1 MNAPSKM
8 MDVLNDTYTSYK
20 SDTDGIED
28 LINDVMSD
36 FDDLFWKT
44 VGRLPNKPVQ
54 NPNAMPLKEVKCP
67 EKCKQE
73 TLTVWIAL
81 FGVLMG
87 LTVASI
93 IFIAA
98 FVIFSKIQYRKFD
111 KKLLVNAS
119 AASS

>member
-1 MNAPSKM
+1 MNSKM
-8 MDVLNDTYTSYK
+8 MDVLNETYINYK
-20 SDTDGIED
+20 SDTDGISD
-28 LINDVMSD
+28 FINDVLSE

-44 VGRLPNKPVQ
+44 VNKLPNQPIQ
-54 NPNAMPLKEVKCP
+54 GQLKEVKCP

-93 IFIAA
+93 LFVAA
-98 FVIFSKIQYRKFD
+98 FVVFSKIQYRKFD